1 MPRRLLKFARRVV
14 SSTPNSLARAKE
26 TTELMSRYPA
36 QSTVTHKSPVKN
48 VLKTSLPAVVDLSSQ
63 TIYWTIEAI
72 LIGKISMAAFAGVGM
87 AIQIVA
93 VFFAV
98 LLTFVV
104 GASLIINRHLGAGE
118 KWQANHI
125 LGQTMMIA
133 ITMAC
138 VFGLI
143 WYSGAIHLFK
153 VIREVETREAQEA
166 GVTYL
171 RTVALFAP
179 FIITNFVATGVIRGS
194 GNTTYS
200 MLVNVTINT
209 ISLILAPLL
218 IFGWLGLPTLG
229 VRGAAL
235 AVGIAHSTGWLITF
249 YLLRSR
255 RCFLFLSFRELTT
268 PNFASFKRLFNAGLP
283 TTIEQLVWAL
293 GQLIVTSFAG
303 IIGVTILTT
312 HTVFVRIQAVLSM
325 MYMGFS
331 LAAMT
336 LVGKDVGAA
345 RHHLAEKTASAAG
358 RVVFIF
364 VLSIAAFLI
373 LFDRQIIYTF
383 TSASEVIELGSRV
396 MLIFAAVQ
404 IVKAMNSVVSGN
416 LRGAGDLK
424 WIMWLTAATVLFLEI
439 GMNWVFA
446 FIFGF
451 GLYGIWT
458 IHFFDEFLRTII
470 NHWRF
475 KGGKWKFLDL

>member
-1 MPRRLLKFARRVV
+1 MESSVQKELAPAPEASGPESAFQDTV
-14 SSTPNSLARAKE
+14 SAGI
-26 TTELMSRYPA
+26 
-36 QSTVTHKSPVKN
+36 KSPVKN

-72 LIGKISMAAFAGVGM
+72 FIGKISMAAFAGVGM
-87 AIQIVA
+87 AIQIIT

-118 KWQANHI
+118 KWEANHI

-133 ITMAC
+133 ITMAFL
-138 VFGLI
+138 FGLL

-166 GVTYL
+166 GITYL

-179 FIITNFVATGVIRGS
+179 FIITNFIATGIIRGS
-194 GNTTYS
+194 GDTTFS
-200 MLVNVTINT
+200 MLVNVTINVL
-209 ISLILAPLL
+209 SLILAPLL
-218 IFGWLGLPTLG
+218 IFGLLGLPRLG

-235 AVGIAHSTGWLITF
+235 AVGMAHSCGWLITF

-255 RCFLFLSFRELTT
+255 RCLLFLSFRELTT
-268 PNFASFKRLFNAGLP
+268 PNFTSFKRLFNAGLP

-336 LVGKDVGAA
+336 LVGKDIGAA

-358 RVVFIF
+358 RVVFVF
-364 VLSIAAFLI
+364 VLSVALFLI
-373 LFDRQIIYTF
+373 IFDRQIIYTF
-383 TSASEVIELGSRV
+383 TSASEVIGLGSRV

-424 WIMWLTAATVLFLEI
+424 WLMWITTAMVLFLEI
-439 GMNWVFA
+439 GLNWICA

-451 GLYGIWT
+451 GLYGIW
-458 IHFFDEFLRTII
+458 IVQFFDELLRTII

-475 KGGKWKFLDL
+475 KGGKWKILNI